1 MKNWEHLAE
10 MSEMSVFTNL
20 LDEALVELSHDW
32 KGLTSHITSLQMNGF
47 LGSAFVMAA

>member
-10 MSEMSVFTNL
+10 TSEISEFTNL
-20 LDEALVELSHDW
+20 FDEALVGLFHDW

-47 LGSAFVMAA
+47 LGSVFVMAA